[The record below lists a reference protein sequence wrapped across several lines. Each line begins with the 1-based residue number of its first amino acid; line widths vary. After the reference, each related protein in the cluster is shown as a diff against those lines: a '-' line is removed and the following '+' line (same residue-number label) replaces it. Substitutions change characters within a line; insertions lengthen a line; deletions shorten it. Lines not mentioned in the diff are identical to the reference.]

1 MNKTIITEN
10 ILKVIT
16 ILPKYTKKRTI
27 KRHIVCSSD
36 IFEVELTDGLQI
48 TLLTLKGLKNSN
60 IQIQNLILDKDIPQD
75 IIDKEIMPKFIG
87 RKDSIEWV

>member
-10 ILKVIT
+10 LLKTVMT
-16 ILPKYTKKRTI
+16 LPEYTKKRTI
-27 KRHIVCSSD
+27 KRHIVCTSD
-36 IFEVELTDGLQI
+36 IFEVEFTDGLQI

-75 IIDKEIMPKFIG
+75 IIDKEIAPKFIG
-87 RKDSIEWV
+87 RKEDIEWI